1 MTTYSPADV
10 RAVCKPRDAW
20 WTVLLV
26 DPIACRLVLFLAN
39 RTSVTPN
46 QITAVAFLMGMCAA
60 ACFATGERGYLALG
74 ALFFH
79 LGFIADCVD
88 GKLARVKG
96 NGTVFGLWLDFI
108 LDQVRLVVCS
118 FALAFGLVHST
129 GRPEMA
135 YLAGV
140 IIALDL
146 ARYLNGPQMAK
157 VRRTMRYRLM
167 KAMSEIGKED
177 RGGLDRS
184 VAGIGH
190 DITGEPDDGG
200 GDAAEGKQRK
210 GRIRRRVRKRAV
222 HRGIHG
228 GIAAR
233 FPWYHRVRERLLAHR
248 IRTHLISGIEYQM
261 AVFVVAPL
269 MGPTAVPYMVGAFGT
284 LLMFFESLLVYKL
297 WISTRDFGKE
307 MRRLE
312 AQRRSR
318 AEEQLV
324 R

>member
-1 MTTYSPADV
+1 MLALMTTYSPADV

-60 ACFATGERGYLALG
+60 ACFAVGERGYLALG

-167 KAMSEIGKED
+167 KAMSEIGNEE
-177 RGGLDRS
+177 RGGS
-184 VAGIGH
+184 VAGVGPGIA
-190 DITGEPDDGG
+190 GEPGDDG
-200 GDAAEGKQRK
+200 GDAAAGGKKR
-210 GRIRRRVRKRAV
+210 RVRRRVRKRAA
-222 HRGIHG
+222 HRGLHG

-269 MGPTAVPYMVGAFGT
+269 MGPAAVPYMVGVFGT
-284 LLMFFESLLVYKL
+284 LLMIFESLLVYKL
-297 WISTRDFGKE
+297 WISTRDFSKE
-307 MRRLE
+307 MRRIQ